1 MQTAALLRKPMHLGE
16 GFEFDFDYE
25 WYRSGEIVPT
35 GTIQYLPAEEV
46 NTVFIDD
53 PSTYTEPGPVDY
65 DFPMDYGADIQP
77 AFINSSGDASTA
89 SGQPLITANAL
100 SLIATANPG
109 REAVAVA
116 QSLQVTAPNW
126 AKQFKTYDD
135 AVRAAAGLLTTV
147 KAVLTGQPIPRSPT
161 NPYVY
166 GPGQTPAYR
175 PTTGLTTTHM
185 LLIGGAALAAILLLR
200 RK

>member
-1 MQTAALLRKPMHLGE
+1 MQTAALLKKPMHLGE
-16 GFEFDFDYE
+16 GFEFDFDYD
-25 WYRSGEIVPT
+25 WYRSEEIVPT
-35 GTIQYLPAEEV
+35 GTINYLPGEYFPSGDIDTVVNSYFDYAVVDTSGNV
-46 NTVFIDD
+46 NT
-53 PSTYTEPGPVDY
+53 E
-65 DFPMDYGADIQP
+65 
-77 AFINSSGDASTA
+77 
-89 SGQPLITANAL
+89 SGQPLITADTLAQ
-100 SLIATANPG
+100 IATANPG

-126 AKQFKTYDD
+126 AKQFKSYDD
-135 AVRAAAGLLTTV
+135 IVRAAAGLFTTV
-147 KAVLTGQPIPRSPT
+147 KAVLTGQPIPRAPQ

-175 PTTGLTTTHM
+175 PSTGLTTTHM